1 MFSYDVGQEKARLA
15 IRYLKRYNSD
25 KIARI
30 EAVTLFFVIGSTTRG
45 SAEKV

>member
-15 IRYLKRYNSD
+15 ISYLKRYNTH

-30 EAVTLFFVIGSTTRG
+30 EAVTLFFVIGSATRG